1 MPLPCAT
8 YRFVTPD
15 PLHLVCVPV
24 SVALFVNK
32 KSRRFFMPT
41 QQPTTPNKTQPD
53 MKSGTIQQPGKP
65 SQQPQQ
71 TPNPANKTG
80 EAARPSD
87 AKKPY

>member
-1 MPLPCAT
+1 M
-8 YRFVTPD
+8 
-15 PLHLVCVPV
+15 
-24 SVALFVNK
+24 S
-32 KSRRFFMPT
+32 T
-41 QQPTTPNKTQPD
+41 QQPTTPNKTQPE
-53 MKSGTIQQPGKP
+53 MKAAGTIQQPGKQ